1 MVVPGDTVM
10 LTRRCKERRYRLRP
24 STETN
29 QVVLYAYAYAAYV
42 TSTEVNAITAMSNHP
57 HSCVGDRKGLHPKFS
72 EIANR
77 IIAQGV
83 GRLQNIP
90 GPVFCRES
98 RLNAVRLTSLEAI
111 VERLAYVIANP
122 VTSFACKRPEK
133 WRGVWVNPLGKG
145 PRKMVVLRPEG
156 VSKRYP
162 ERVELEVTLPRA
174 LVETYGEIGARQ
186 MVARRVEELCEE
198 ARAEARE
205 RGWRLPA
212 ADEAELL
219 DPMDAPR
226 TPPKKGF
233 TIPTWSAGS
242 DIDAAKRARA
252 ARRAFIEAYRAAWLV
267 WSTREDERTVVE
279 FPHGTYLMRVVH
291 ACATAPPS

>member
-1 MVVPGDTVM
+1 MTWG
-10 LTRRCKERRYRLRP
+10 
-24 STETN
+24 
-29 QVVLYAYAYAAYV
+29 
-42 TSTEVNAITAMSNHP
+42 
-57 HSCVGDRKGLHPKFS
+57 GS
-72 EIANR
+72 EQR
-77 IIAQGV
+77 DV
-83 GRLQNIP
+83 GRFRRTTTWGGSAFANNDL
-90 GPVFCRES
+90 GRF
-98 RLNAVRLTSLEAI
+98 RL
-111 VERLAYVIANP
+111 LA
-122 VTSFACKRPEK
+122 
-133 WRGVWVNPLGKG
+133 
-145 PRKMVVLRPEG
+145 
-156 VSKRYP
+156 
-162 ERVELEVTLPRA
+162 LPRA